1 MIQMKDEIIYKTDE
15 KSILQEIIITVKEYF
30 DCKIVQS
37 GGCALL
43 SLKNGQKFS
52 LTVEEVQ

>member
-1 MIQMKDEIIYKTDE
+1 MKDEIIYKTDE

-43 SLKNGQKFS
+43 SLKNGQQFS